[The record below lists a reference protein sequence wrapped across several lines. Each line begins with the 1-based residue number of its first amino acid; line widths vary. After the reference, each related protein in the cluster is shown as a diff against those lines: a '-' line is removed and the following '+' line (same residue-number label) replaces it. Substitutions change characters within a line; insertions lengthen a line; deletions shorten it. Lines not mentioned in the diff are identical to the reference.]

1 MALEK
6 TRSSNTVSKQMKRQ
20 NVQRPHTNIFGIT
33 GTSGSGKTTLMAKL
47 LPELKAR
54 GLSVSTVK
62 LSHHDIDLDQPGK
75 DSHIHRMAGAKEVML
90 ASRNRWTLF
99 HEHEP
104 GGTSPDIATLTAQM
118 KPVDLI
124 LVEGRRACPLGKL
137 EVHRP
142 GASRELFCKE
152 DDGIVAVASDGPI
165 ADLGVPLIDLNDIAA
180 IADFVM
186 QRMERGA

>member
-1 MALEK
+1 MLLE
-6 TRSSNTVSKQMKRQ
+6 NTKPQDTSSKQVKRQ
-20 NVQRPHTNIFGIT
+20 KVKRAHTNIFGIT
-33 GTSGSGKTTLMAKL
+33 GTSGSGKTTLMTKL

-75 DSHIHRMAGAKEVML
+75 DSHNHRVAGAKEVML
-90 ASRNRWTLF
+90 ASRSRWTLF

-104 GGTSPDIATLTAQM
+104 GGASPDILTLTAQM

-142 GASRELFCKE
+142 GVSRELFCKE
-152 DDGIVAVASDGPI
+152 DSGIIAVASDGPI
-165 ADLGVPLIDLNDIAA
+165 AGLDVPLIDLNDITA
-180 IADFVM
+180 IADFVI
-186 QRMERGA
+186 QRMGQAA